1 MMNIHNAVSDTMD
14 ELGMTGRVESHV
26 DQDPQNEN
34 RWLVTF
40 QSPAGSL
47 IHSKLHV
54 EILQLGNDNVVG
66 CVLERRNV
74 GSSRMNRIMD
84 TLMDFLDIPGL
95 IPVHAA
101 YPQPPPPA
109 GSPFPQN

>member
-1 MMNIHNAVSDTMD
+1 MVNIHNAVSDTMD
-14 ELGMTGRVESHV
+14 ELGMTGRVESLV

-40 QSPAGSL
+40 QSASGSL

-54 EILQLGNDNVVG
+54 EIMRLPNDNVVG
-66 CVLERRNV
+66 CVLEKRNV
-74 GSSRMNRIMD
+74 GHSRMNRIMD
-84 TLMDFLDIPGL
+84 TLMDLLDMPEL
-95 IPVHAA
+95 IPVRDA

-109 GSPFPQN
+109 ESLFLQQ